1 MIDRRSLIASV
12 AIAAGGSLALPR
24 MAFARA
30 IGENR
35 FVFIIQ
41 RGAADGLSTV
51 APLADPGLR
60 TARAALVDDMGQAI
74 KLDGMFSLH
83 PALQQIG
90 TLYGAGEALFGHA
103 LATANRDRSHFDA
116 QNILETG
123 GMRAYAER
131 SGWMNRMLGLL
142 PATDAKAIAVAQ
154 AVPMALRGDRPVSS
168 YAPTRLPGASPDL
181 MLRVSGLYEGDA
193 QLHPLWEQ
201 AMQTRSLTDDIGGN
215 NGRNGQATG
224 ELAAKLLA
232 PADGA
237 RVMMIETGGWDTH
250 SAQKGRLGVQLASLD
265 ALIGALRKGLGSAW
279 QQTVV
284 LVATEFG
291 RTVAAN
297 GTGGTDH
304 GTASAAML
312 LGGGVKGGRVIAD
325 WPGLRPGDMLDGR
338 DLKPTVALESF
349 VAGAVAAQF
358 GLDPVLTARTLY
370 PSVSGVKPLSNL
382 LRA

>member
-1 MIDRRSLIASV
+1 MIDRRSLIRNGA
-12 AIAAGGSLALPR
+12 LALSLVTMPR

-30 IGENR
+30 AGDKR

-41 RGAADGLSTV
+41 RGAADGLNIV
-51 APLADPGLR
+51 APVGDPDLR
-60 TARAALVDDMGQAI
+60 AARAALVDDLGTPL
-74 KLDGMFSLH
+74 KLDAMFALH
-83 PALQQIG
+83 PALAQAG
-90 TLYGAGEALFGHA
+90 ALYASGEALFGHA

-123 GMRAYAER
+123 GAQAYAEH

-142 PATDAKAIAVAQ
+142 PADGAKALAVAQ
-154 AVPMALRGDRPVSS
+154 AVPMALRGERPVTS
-168 YAPTRLPGASPDL
+168 YAPTALPGASTDL
-181 MLRVSGLYEGDA
+181 LTRVSGLYEGDA
-193 QLHPLWEQ
+193 QLHALWEQ
-201 AMQTRSLTDDIGGN
+201 AMQTRALTDDISGG
-215 NGRNGQATG
+215 NGRNGKATG
-224 ELAAKLLA
+224 DLAARLLA

-250 SAQKGRLGVQLASLD
+250 SGQKARLGQQLGGLD
-265 ALIGALRKGLGSAW
+265 AMIGAIKAGLGPAW
-279 QQTVV
+279 ADTLI

-312 LGGGVKGGRVIAD
+312 FGGGVKGGRVVAD
-325 WPGLRPGDMLDGR
+325 WPGLRRADLLDGR
-338 DLKPTVALESF
+338 DLKPTMALESF
-349 VAGAVAAQF
+349 VAGAISAHF
-358 GLDPVLTARTLY
+358 GLDPALVARTLY
-370 PSVSGVKPLSNL
+370 PAVAGVKPLGNL